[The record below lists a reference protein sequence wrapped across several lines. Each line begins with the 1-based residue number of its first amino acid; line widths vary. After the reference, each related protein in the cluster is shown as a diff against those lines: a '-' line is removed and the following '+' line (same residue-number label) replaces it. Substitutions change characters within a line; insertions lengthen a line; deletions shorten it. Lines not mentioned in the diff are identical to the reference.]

1 MTEKEKAEITKLEAE
16 ARKLNAEADEI
27 KGKELRRW
35 LIWFSI
41 IAAGQTAAPSIFKE
55 LIKMI

>member
-1 MTEKEKAEITKLEAE
+1 MTEKEKAEIAKLYAE
-16 ARKLNAEADEI
+16 ANKLNEEAKAI

-41 IAAGQTAAPSIFKE
+41 IAAGQTAAPSVIKE
-55 LIKMI
+55 LIKVI